1 MRKSTWH
8 YLRRSAFYPCLA
20 TVLIAASG
28 CTTVPTKEFA
38 TYKETFN
45 QARKAGEDVLLDYGV
60 AAAQYQE
67 RLAKGSDAKPKPK
80 VRAEP
85 FDPSSVAK
93 NMASVDHIAVRMKAW
108 DVVAR
113 YNDLL
118 TALAEGKAA
127 DELAGAV
134 DGLSSSLASFP
145 VAEVALSWTEVS
157 GYLAPLKPLALE
169 AVREQ
174 SRRQFVAAVGKVSPL
189 ITDKF
194 LKLLRE
200 ESKDF
205 YKVRWGLNDMDYRP
219 AVDEIAF
226 VGNRFADVTE
236 QFQQTQD
243 VTTTLA
249 KLNAD
254 LLTLP
259 QKVIGDKSKPEIPKV
274 EPKSSPAGAP
284 APTVEVLA
292 QLESLQSDA
301 AARIGHALA
310 KNAELDAYRE
320 VLTHYIALLDQLE
333 QNMRALQIAA
343 EQAQPTIPQGGDL
356 ERTVILLRQAY
367 MKYKDIGKE

>member
-1 MRKSTWH
+1 MKSTWH
-8 YLRRSAFYPCLA
+8 RVRRSLFYPCLA
-20 TVLIAASG
+20 SVLLVASG

-38 TYKETFN
+38 TYKETFS

-60 AAAQYQE
+60 AAAQYHE
-67 RLAKGSDAKPKPK
+67 RSAKGSDAKPKPK

-85 FDPSSVAK
+85 FEPSSAAR
-93 NMASVDHIAVRMKAW
+93 NTASVDHIAVRMKAW
-108 DVVAR
+108 DVLAR

-145 VAEVALSWTEVS
+145 VAEVALTWTEVS

-169 AVREQ
+169 AVRER
-174 SRRQFVAAVGKVSPL
+174 SRRQFVAAVGKLAPL
-189 ITDKF
+189 MTDKF
-194 LKLLRE
+194 LNLLRE

-205 YKVRWGLNDMDYRP
+205 YRVRWGLNDMDYRP

-226 VGNRFADVTE
+226 AGNRFADVAE
-236 QFQQTQD
+236 QFEQTQD
-243 VTTTLA
+243 VATTLA

-259 QKVIGDKSKPEIPKV
+259 QKMIGDKSKPEIPKV
-274 EPKSSPAGAP
+274 EPKPSPAGAP
-284 APTVEVLA
+284 APTADVLA
-292 QLESLQSDA
+292 QLESLQADA
-301 AARIGHALA
+301 AARIGRALA

-320 VLTHYIALLDQLE
+320 VLTHYVTLLDQLD

-343 EQAQPTIPQGGDL
+343 EQAQPNIPQGADL
-356 ERTVILLRQAY
+356 ERTVILLREAY